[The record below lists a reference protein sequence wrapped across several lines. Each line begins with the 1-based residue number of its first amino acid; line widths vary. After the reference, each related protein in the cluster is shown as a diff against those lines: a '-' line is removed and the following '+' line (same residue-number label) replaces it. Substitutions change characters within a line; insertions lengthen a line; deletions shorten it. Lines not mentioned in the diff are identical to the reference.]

1 MNTGVISGKSG
12 VASTKAANV
21 VITFEDSVGQT
32 KTMTINVAAIIGNVA
47 IDFSPNPVPS
57 IPNGNTGTSGTL
69 NISAGIIPGNP
80 PYKINVI
87 KNYSSSESEPGDKW
101 TFTQSNNNI
110 QYTRPSNG

>member
-1 MNTGVISGKSG
+1 M
-12 VASTKAANV
+12 
-21 VITFEDSVGQT
+21 
-32 KTMTINVAAIIGNVA
+32 
-47 IDFSPNPVPS
+47 
-57 IPNGNTGTSGTL
+57 

-110 QYTRPSNG
+110 QYTRPSNGQWGDTIIVEVEDSK